1 MSFVKVLNVG
11 QGDSI
16 VMRPP
21 KECCYAGKTFFIDL
35 GPGNTDITKGI
46 GEDEKIHIWISHHDK
61 DHIGGL
67 SFFAGKFAQI
77 EEITVPFFQN
87 EITLIARAILNLK
100 GINSSKDCG
109 EFIHALEEIVNNQVI
124 IKSLVEGN
132 KACPRLSYA
141 YEGLNFCDH
150 IQCLNPPKYVDV
162 FNCIAEIDT
171 KDLTEMVNE
180 VFSESFARE
189 MEMYIYAFSRGD
201 IGLGTGDS
209 ATFNK
214 FWLYGGEEE
223 LNPQIGR
230 NKCNYVVNFL
240 LRNVSLFRSFND
252 SSTRANM
259 RKIYNRYVSCTH
271 DVCMVLMASFC
282 NQKML
287 LAGDASKKVFNRL
300 IREGIDIRASY
311 LKMPHHGS
319 KHNISERIL
328 KCINP
333 EIAIISHD
341 NGHFGKSQ
349 DTHPNMEVLEC
360 LQRMGI
366 KILLTND
373 VRKNG
378 QIIMKKQNHSSDNFV
393 TIL

>member
-1 MSFVKVLNVG
+1 MNFVNVLNVG

-16 VMRPP
+16 VMRPYQG
-21 KECCYAGKTFFIDL
+21 CCYADKTFFIDL

-46 GEDEKIHIWISHHDK
+46 GEDEKIHIWISHHDR
-61 DHIGGL
+61 DHVGGL

-87 EITLIARAILNLK
+87 EITLIAKAILNLK

-109 EFIHALEEIVNNQVI
+109 EFIHALEEIVNNQVV

-132 KACPRLSYA
+132 KSCPRLSYA
-141 YEGLNFCDH
+141 YEGHKFCNH
-150 IQCLNPPKYVDV
+150 IKCLNPPRCVNV
-162 FNCIAEIDT
+162 FNWIDET
-171 KDLTEMVNE
+171 DIRDLVETFNE
-180 VFSESFARE
+180 VFSKPFARE
-189 MEMYIYAFSRGD
+189 MEMYIYNFSRGNRS
-201 IGLGTGDS
+201 LGTNDT
-209 ATFNK
+209 AAFNE
-214 FWLYGGEEE
+214 FWLYGGEEQD
-223 LNPQIGR
+223 PQIER

-240 LRNVSLFRSFND
+240 FKNVPLFNSFNVR
-252 SSTRANM
+252 STRTNM
-259 RKIYNRYVSCTH
+259 RKIYNRYVNCTH
-271 DVCMVLMASFC
+271 DVCMVLMTYFYQ
-282 NQKML
+282 QKML
-287 LAGDASKKVFNRL
+287 LTGDASKKVFNRL
-300 IREGIDIRASY
+300 ISEGIDISASY

-333 EIAIISHD
+333 EVAIISHD
-341 NGHFGKSQ
+341 NGHFGKSK
-349 DTHPNMEVLEC
+349 DTHPNMEVLEW

>member
-1 MSFVKVLNVG
+1 MNFVKVLNVG

-21 KECCYAGKTFFIDL
+21 QGCCYAGKTFFIDL

-77 EEITVPFFQN
+77 EEITVPYFQN

-100 GINSSKDCG
+100 GINSSKNCG
-109 EFIHALEEIVNNQVI
+109 EFIHALEEIVNNQVV

-141 YEGLNFCDH
+141 YEGYEFCTH
-150 IQCLNPPKYVDV
+150 IECLNPPRCVEV
-162 FNCIAEIDT
+162 FNWIAETDT
-171 KDLTEMVNE
+171 KDLIEMFNE
-180 VFSESFARE
+180 VFSEPFARE
-189 MEMYIYAFSRGD
+189 MQMYIYTFFHEGRNLS
-201 IGLGTGDS
+201 IVDS
-209 ATFNK
+209 ATFNE
-214 FWLYGGEEE
+214 FWLYGGEEQDS
-223 LNPQIGR
+223 QIEQ

-240 LRNVSLFRSFND
+240 FRNMSLFRSFNT

-259 RKIYNRYVSCTH
+259 RKIYNKFVNCTH
-271 DVCMVLMASFC
+271 DVCMVLMVDFC

-287 LAGDASKKVFNRL
+287 LTGDASKKVFNRL
-300 IREGIDIRASY
+300 IREGIDISASY

-328 KCINP
+328 KCIRP
-333 EIAIISHD
+333 EVAIISHD

-378 QIIMKKQNHSSDNFV
+378 QIIMKKQNHNSDSFV
-393 TIL
+393 AIL